1 MGYFAD
7 GNGEVFL
14 KDGKNIKELLVNYFS
29 VCSKY

>member
-14 KDGKNIKELLVNYFS
+14 KDGKNIKELKNKLY
-29 VCSKY
+29 KTK